1 MAGEHR
7 APDPGGEHLRSGLE
21 DHHFRL
27 DPKNAREMTGPG
39 KTGDEYGKQAGTVT
53 GAQLVRQMCGDV
65 EQVVTLATGEKGL
78 LQAVAKSEY
87 NQRAGAFVHA
97 EARVTGDPAIR
108 AGCVVEVEKA
118 GKRVDGQ
125 YYVVSTDH
133 LFFVDTGYATEF
145 RAKRYTIKKG
155 SAPVKN
161 LAKFAQSVQ
170 QAAQKAQQIAQ
181 NIQNA
186 AAWAL
191 KAARRAAQRAS
202 QALEAAEQVWQDVKD
217 ALEQVK
223 QGAGDVA
230 QAALKSVESK
240 LAGLKDY
247 VAQTN
252 AKVAEAA
259 QEALNATQEVA
270 REALAKAHEAA
281 AQVAEIAGK
290 AIQHATDAY
299 DAVKAAA
306 QDAVHTVG
314 DQLSP
319 AVQGHK
325 SNLMFAAETV
335 LDASKAGM
343 TLAQAGIAKGKSA
356 IEMCAASAAAAAKS
370 LIDGLGSDLGQV
382 IDAVKSS
389 GDAAGKS
396 I

>member
-1 MAGEHR
+1 
-7 APDPGGEHLRSGLE
+7 
-21 DHHFRL
+21 
-27 DPKNAREMTGPG
+27 MTGPG
-39 KTGDEYGKQAGTVT
+39 KTGDEYGKQGGTVT
-53 GAQLVRQMCGDV
+53 GAQLVKQMFGDI
-65 EQVVTLATGEKGL
+65 EQVVTLATGEKSL

-181 NIQNA
+181 NIQ
-186 AAWAL
+186 
-191 KAARRAAQRAS
+191 
-202 QALEAAEQVWQDVKD
+202 
-217 ALEQVK
+217 
-223 QGAGDVA
+223 
-230 QAALKSVESK
+230 
-240 LAGLKDY
+240 
-247 VAQTN
+247 
-252 AKVAEAA
+252 
-259 QEALNATQEVA
+259 
-270 REALAKAHEAA
+270 HEAA
-281 AQVAEIAGK
+281 SQVAEIAGK
-290 AIQHATDAY
+290 AIQHATDSY
-299 DAVKAAA
+299 DALKAAA

-325 SNLMFAAETV
+325 SNLMFAAETALEV
-335 LDASKAGM
+335 GKAGM
-343 TLAQAGIAKGKSA
+343 TLAQAGITKGKSA
-356 IEMCAASAAAAAKS
+356 IEMC
-370 LIDGLGSDLGQV
+370 
-382 IDAVKSS
+382 
-389 GDAAGKS
+389 
-396 I
+396 